1 MTEALGSMNKY
12 NLCVVCCGKVKTMK
26 IFHKHLSTAQY
37 NSLMAKKGETSPMCY
52 FCDIPHPIDHM
63 SRGKVILSSSTLN
76 GVQFLEGW
84 GWDNE
89 H

>member
-52 FCDIPHPIDHM
+52 FCDILTQLNTCQEV
-63 SRGKVILSSSTLN
+63 RSSCPPPP
-76 GVQFLEGW
+76 
-84 GWDNE
+84 
-89 H
+89 